1 MTSEPLLN
9 TEYLEII
16 GDAAQLGLLHVV
28 FHRLAA
34 RRRVLGLES
43 RKDCLVLIQY
53 GLEIITRI
61 CLGRSRMLQISL
73 IYRQSFLYHAVS
85 GAGIDDVMELQVEG
99 EDFLH
104 VILQSVKLH
113 EFAHA
118 WVSDKLGDPTP
129 RRQGRVTINPLAH
142 IDWIGFLTLV
152 IVGFGWGK
160 PVQIDPS
167 YYKNRRRDEFLVA
180 IAGVTMNLILAVILS
195 LPAKAMLKAFSSGT
209 SELVYN
215 IYLII
220 FYAVT
225 INLVLMIFNLI
236 PCPPLDGWG
245 IITQIFRLDR
255 YSWWYRV
262 YQYGTWI
269 LLALILT
276 NVTDHIITPLVTM
289 LINILF

>member
-1 MTSEPLLN
+1 MLPG
-9 TEYLEII
+9 II
-16 GDAAQLGLLHVV
+16 LGL
-28 FHRLAA
+28 
-34 RRRVLGLES
+34 
-43 RKDCLVLIQY
+43 
-53 GLEIITRI
+53 
-61 CLGRSRMLQISL
+61 
-73 IYRQSFLYHAVS
+73 SF
-85 GAGIDDVMELQVEG
+85 
-99 EDFLH
+99 
-104 VILQSVKLH
+104 H

-142 IDWIGFLTLV
+142 IDWIGFLALLL
-152 IVGFGWGK
+152 VGFGWGK

-167 YYKNRRRDEFLVA
+167 YYKNKRRDEFLVS
-180 IAGVTMNLILAVILS
+180 IAGVTMNLILAVIIS
-195 LPAKAMLKAFSSGT
+195 IPAKLMIKTFSAGT

-215 IYLII
+215 IYLIL

-245 IITQIFRLDR
+245 IITQLFGLDK
-255 YSWWYRV
+255 YDWWYKV

-269 LLALILT
+269 LLALIVT

-289 LINILF
+289 MINLIF